1 MRIALFIGC
10 FIALYVLYAQS
21 FYLKPE
27 PPNQLLFSAE
37 EVLPAFPEEDSLLL
51 PDSVVAVQ
59 LGYDTMA
66 LHHLL
71 EKMIKTYKDSI
82 PDSFALEFWKVV
94 DTAQYSHLLK
104 FIDYYKP
111 AKLEHFYSLA
121 NMDEDPNKELLLHID
136 DIDAS
141 FFLFKKDS
149 IWRLK
154 DQFKYLSLA
163 MMGMA
168 NRGGH
173 AEIDTTF
180 KQIPVFTTVNY
191 GYPVGEYEI
200 GLYLVRNDSFVK
212 ALTLMEGFLGF
223 PPFHYSLYYDVSRI
237 NKNQIKVNYHPVIKD
252 YNTDTNVDLGPIK
265 VIYGY
270 NPQTYYFDQ
279 VTKLDSLRQKVLIC
293 KEIGDVM
300 EGKDYVLK
308 AFRQEIDQIRKNGKK
323 AERKALNNIIHEIDS
338 LDQLYKER

>member
-1 MRIALFIGC
+1 M
-10 FIALYVLYAQS
+10 
-21 FYLKPE
+21 
-27 PPNQLLFSAE
+27 
-37 EVLPAFPEEDSLLL
+37 PAFPEEDSLLL

-94 DTAQYSHLLK
+94 DTAQYSHLLG
-104 FIDYYKP
+104 FMNHYKDI
-111 AKLEHFYSLA
+111 KLEHFYSLA
-121 NMDEDPNKELLLHID
+121 NMDEDPNK
-136 DIDAS
+136 
-141 FFLFKKDS
+141 
-149 IWRLK
+149 
-154 DQFKYLSLA
+154 
-163 MMGMA
+163 A

-293 KEIGDVM
+293 KEIGDVTN
-300 EGKDYVLK
+300 GKYYILD
-308 AFRQEIDQIRKNGKK
+308 AFRKEIQQIIKKGPPEQRTALKN
-323 AERKALNNIIHEIDS
+323 IMHEHDS
-338 LDQLYKER
+338 LIQLSKER